1 MDKFI
6 AVFLIMTL
14 SPFLILISILVLLN
28 LGYPIFFIQ
37 KRTGYKCEEFGLV
50 KFRTMNYKKNKYGD
64 LLPDEERINLFGKF
78 LRSSSI
84 DELPELFN
92 IARGDL
98 SFIGP
103 RPFIAKYLPLY
114 SEHQIKR
121 HQVKPGLSGWAQIN
135 GRNLISWNK
144 KFEYD
149 VWYVNNQS
157 LFLDFKI
164 LMITIFKVLM
174 MEGINSSVEISM
186 EEFKG
191 D

>member
-1 MDKFI
+1 M
-6 AVFLIMTL
+6 AVFLIMIL
-14 SPFLILISILVLLN
+14 SPFLILISVLVLLN

-37 KRTGYKCEEFGLV
+37 KRAGYKCKEFGLI
-50 KFRTMNYKKNKYGD
+50 KFRTMNFKKNNSGD
-64 LLPDEERINLFGKF
+64 LLPDEDRITLFGKF

-103 RPFIAKYLPLY
+103 RPFISKYLPLY
-114 SEHQIKR
+114 SKDQIKR

-157 LFLDFKI
+157 LFLDIKI
-164 LMITIFKVLM
+164 LIITIFKVLT

-186 EEFKG
+186 KEFKG